1 MQNVQIKMTG
11 QILYTMEVEGIRQTG
26 YVRKIMWY
34 AVKEDMKSLSKAAVF
49 GRTHKNNTKNTKKQ
63 KPNLVALTTSGLE
76 MERAYSYFGAS

>member
-1 MQNVQIKMTG
+1 
-11 QILYTMEVEGIRQTG
+11 
-26 YVRKIMWY
+26 MWH

-49 GRTHKNNTKNTKKQ
+49 GRTHKNNTKKL